1 MSFRRDSV
9 TYNKMLKSIS
19 AEIFVKME
27 KGKGV
32 AMKTCKVT
40 QFTYNITV
48 VIDDLEVP
56 SI

>member
-1 MSFRRDSV
+1 
-9 TYNKMLKSIS
+9 MLKSIS